1 MEDSFFYKLLIYS
14 SLDDNHTYCIR
25 CYTCAQRGNYMNYDV
40 NYIKEVLYHAGE
52 YIMGQL
58 RDDSIYSK
66 GKDDYVTEID
76 LIVQDQIKTCLMDKY
91 PDVQFMSEEQ
101 INEVDFSQPCW
112 VLDPIDGTTNLIHD
126 YHCSVISL
134 ALLENGEPTI
144 GLIYN
149 PYMRELFYGVKGQG
163 AYLNEHPIHVSHQE
177 NLSSSLV
184 AVGTSPYY
192 KNDEMLDK
200 NFHTIKEVMKRC
212 SDIRRSGSCVLD
224 IAWTACGRVE
234 AYLER
239 RVKLW
244 DYAAGKVILE
254 EAGGILCDYRGH
266 PIKNQLITNLVV
278 GKENVVH
285 DLISQ
290 CINK

>member
-1 MEDSFFYKLLIYS
+1 
-14 SLDDNHTYCIR
+14 
-25 CYTCAQRGNYMNYDV
+25 MNYDV
-40 NYIKEVLYHAGE
+40 NYLKEVLYHAGE
-52 YIMGQL
+52 CFMGQL
-58 RDDSIYSK
+58 RDDQIYSK

-212 SDIRRSGSCVLD
+212 SDIRRSGSCALD

-254 EAGGILCDYRGH
+254 EAGGILCDYRRK
-266 PIKNQLITNLVV
+266 PINHKFSCRQR
-278 GKENVVH
+278 KRCSRS
-285 DLISQ
+285 DISMY
-290 CINK
+290 